1 MAMPD
6 SSATFS
12 DRRRL
17 QRRVRSAVIVGSALE
32 WFDFLLYASMSAL
45 IFNRVFFSNLEP
57 ATATLA
63 SLATFG
69 VGFLARPFGGIV
81 LGALADRIGRKTVL
95 MITFVLMGVSSG
107 LIGLVPTYDSIGV
120 AAPIMLVV
128 LRLFQGLGAGAETAS
143 ATAVS
148 YEYADPD
155 RKGSAG
161 AWPALGSNIGLF
173 AASIVV
179 AILAATPDEFLYGIG
194 WRIPF
199 VASFVLV
206 FLGLIVRARLPETP
220 EFTQAVADDKIIKH
234 KSPLRSL
241 VKNHWR
247 GLLICMVVYF
257 GYNGAGYLFKTFSLA
272 YMTTFRD
279 IDASAGALAV
289 AVATGVAVIM
299 VPIAGRLTDALGA
312 GRVVQ
317 IGAVLIAVLAFPFFW
332 LIDSGNPIL
341 ICIAI
346 TAGTGIAAP
355 TAFAAQGAFMSQ
367 QFPVEVRNSG
377 ISTGREVGGAIAG
390 GAAPIIA
397 MAIVQMSPTH
407 ATWGVSLLF
416 LLAAASMT
424 FGVVFAAFKNAHVV
438 AQAEEFSRQTST
450 AVEGM
455 PSVQS
460 AAESSP
466 PRSDRSTSYSGA
478 VD

>member
-1 MAMPD
+1 MTGLPANG
-6 SSATFS
+6 T
-12 DRRRL
+12 DRKRL

-45 IFNRVFFSNLEP
+45 IFNKIFFSNLDP
-57 ATATLA
+57 STATLA

-69 VGFLARPFGGIV
+69 VGFLARPFGGIL

-107 LIGLVPTYDSIGV
+107 LIGLVPTYESIGV
-120 AAPIMLVV
+120 AAPILLVV
-128 LRLFQGLGAGAETAS
+128 LRLFQGFGAGAETAS

-148 YEYADPD
+148 YEFADPD
-155 RKGSAG
+155 RKGRAG

-179 AILAATPDEFLYGIG
+179 AILASTPDEFLYGIG

-234 KSPLRSL
+234 ASPLRSL
-241 VKNHWR
+241 IKNHWR

-279 IDASAGALAV
+279 IDASVGASAV

-299 VPIAGRLTDALGA
+299 VPIAGRLTDAIGA
-312 GRVVQ
+312 GRVVL
-317 IGAVLIAVLAFPFFW
+317 IGAVMIALLAFPFFW
-332 LIDSGNPIL
+332 LINTGNPVL
-341 ICIAI
+341 ICLAV
-346 TAGTGIAAP
+346 TAGTGVAAP
-355 TAFAAQGAFMSQ
+355 VAFAAQGAFMSQ

-390 GAAPIIA
+390 GGAPVVA
-397 MAIVQMSPTH
+397 MAIVQLSPTS

-416 LLAAASMT
+416 LLAAASIT
-424 FGVVFAAFKNAHVV
+424 AGVIFAAYRNAEVI
-438 AQAEEFSRQTST
+438 AQAEQFSAEVT
-450 AVEGM
+450 G
-455 PSVQS
+455 VQVGAEAAQGPPPATRS
-460 AAESSP
+460 ATLS
-466 PRSDRSTSYSGA
+466 A